1 MTKSNLEIFWN
12 GDDVMIKMKNT
23 VKKSLLQT
31 ALALQGQ
38 AVALCQVDSGNLR
51 GSIMV
56 KLKTEDG
63 VQRIDSPDVASKTD
77 DSDLSEPDENETA
90 FVGSACV
97 YAAAQEFGLADYNKP
112 NYSFHPYLRPA
123 FDLLSGESLTLFEK
137 NGRVEFKEYF
147 DFKPGDKAE
156 K

>member
-1 MTKSNLEIFWN
+1 MAKSNLEIMWN
-12 GDDVMIKMKNT
+12 GDDVQIKMRNT

-31 ALALQGQ
+31 ALALQAQ

-63 VQRIDSPDVASKTD
+63 IQKIDSPDVGRKTD
-77 DSDLSEPDENETA
+77 DSDLTEPQENETA
-90 FVGSACV
+90 HVGSACV
-97 YAAAQEFGLADYNKP
+97 YAAAQEFGLEEFGKP
-112 NYSFHPYLRPA
+112 NYQFHPYLRPSY
-123 FDLLSGESLTLFEK
+123 DLLSGESLTIFEK
-137 NGRVEFKEYF
+137 NGRVEFKKYF
-147 DFKPGDKAE
+147 DYKPGDKAE